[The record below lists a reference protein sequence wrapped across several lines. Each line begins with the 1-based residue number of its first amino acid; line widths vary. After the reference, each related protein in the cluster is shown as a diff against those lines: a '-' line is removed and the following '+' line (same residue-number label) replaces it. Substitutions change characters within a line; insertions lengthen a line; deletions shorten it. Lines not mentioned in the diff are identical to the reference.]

1 MHQRKLQ
8 RERETRPI
16 SAHAHWRSTQD
27 AVLHGGQVIKAG
39 MKFPKRNETKQTE
52 VLPRMHI
59 LWYVLS
65 LSVAV

>member
-1 MHQRKLQ
+1 MFGGYNWKQGWMNDVYIIDL
-8 RERETRPI
+8 
-16 SAHAHWRSTQD
+16 STM
-27 AVLHGGQVIKAG
+27 GQVIKAG